1 MLKLIESLS
10 LPGDPAKQNEDAFGG
25 SDHAVAVLDGAT
37 MLGEGLMPGPSDA
50 AWIAQFGAR
59 RLIAHLKDEEPKKAL
74 KLAMGDAEKSFHA
87 LRRREPEAQWQV
99 PCASLILV
107 AETQARLPLP
117 AKPGKGEVAVAG
129 RALAP
134 PPSSLRA
141 TRAGASESRRGLEF
155 LYLGDCGAL
164 VEQGGGVK
172 VIGETLNKRAEESAR
187 AAQIAK
193 EKKLASASALSR
205 PEFLSHLRGRRN
217 QVNSGNYWLFSPDR
231 RAAAH
236 AGRRI
241 VAVEKGAHLL
251 LASDGFLALASDY
264 GAYDAMGLLKAA
276 KTRGL
281 AALGRELRAIE
292 AADPDGNTFARFKK
306 SDDSTALLLEI
317 V

>member
-25 SDHAVAVLDGAT
+25 SASAAVVLDGAT
-37 MLGEGLMPGPSDA
+37 MLGDGLMPGPSDA

-87 LRRREPEAQWQV
+87 LRRAEMEDQWQI
-99 PCASLILV
+99 PCASMVLV
-107 AETQARLPLP
+107 AEHE
-117 AKPGKGEVAVAG
+117 K
-129 RALAP
+129 
-134 PPSSLRA
+134 
-141 TRAGASESRRGLEF
+141 GLEF

-164 VEQGGGVK
+164 VEQPDGLK
-172 VIGETLNKRAEESAR
+172 VIGETLDKRAEESAR
-187 AAQIAK
+187 AAQVAK

-205 PEFLSHLRGRRN
+205 PEFIGHLRERRN
-217 QVNSGNYWLFSPDR
+217 HVNSGNYWLFSPDK

-264 GAYDAMGLLKAA
+264 GAYDAMGLLTAA
-276 KTRGL
+276 KEKGL
-281 AALGRELRAIE
+281 AAMGEELRAIE
-292 AADPDGNTFARFKK
+292 AADPDGNQFARFKK
-306 SDDSTALLLEI
+306 SDDATALLLE
-317 V
+317 VA

>member
-1 MLKLIESLS
+1 MLRLVESLS

-25 SDHAVAVLDGAT
+25 SACAAVVLDGAT

-74 KLAMGDAEKSFHA
+74 RLAMGDAEKSFHA
-87 LRRREPEAQWQV
+87 LRRRAPEEQWQV
-99 PCASLILV
+99 PCASMMLA
-107 AETQARLPLP
+107 AEHE
-117 AKPGKGEVAVAG
+117 K
-129 RALAP
+129 
-134 PPSSLRA
+134 
-141 TRAGASESRRGLEF
+141 GLEF

-164 VEQGGGVK
+164 VEQGDGLK
-172 VIGETLNKRAEESAR
+172 VIGETLDKRAEESAR

-193 EKKLASASALSR
+193 EKKLASASGLSR
-205 PEFLSHLRGRRN
+205 PEFLSHLRARRN
-217 QVNSGNYWLFSPDR
+217 HFNSGKTWLFSPDK

-264 GAYDAMGLLKAA
+264 GAYDMMGLLKAA
-276 KTRGL
+276 KSKGL
-281 AALGRELRAIE
+281 AAMGRELRAIE

-306 SDDSTALLLEI
+306 SDDSTALLLE
-317 V
+317 VV

>member
-10 LPGDPAKQNEDAFGG
+10 LAGDPAKQNEDAFGG
-25 SDHAVAVLDGAT
+25 STSAAVVLDGAT
-37 MLGEGLMPGPSDA
+37 MLGDGLMPGPSDA

-74 KLAMGDAEKSFHA
+74 KLALGDAEKSFHA
-87 LRRREPEAQWQV
+87 LRRGEPEDQWQV

-107 AETQARLPLP
+107 AEHE
-117 AKPGKGEVAVAG
+117 K
-129 RALAP
+129 
-134 PPSSLRA
+134 
-141 TRAGASESRRGLEF
+141 GLEF

-164 VEQGGGVK
+164 AEQGDGLK
-172 VIGETLNKRAEESAR
+172 VIGETLDKRAEESAR

-205 PEFLSHLRGRRN
+205 PEFLSHLRARRN
-217 QVNSGNYWLFSPDR
+217 HVNSGNYWLFSPDK

-241 VAVEKGAHLL
+241 VAAEKGAHLL
-251 LASDGFLALASDY
+251 LASDGFLALASGY

-276 KTRGL
+276 KTKGL
-281 AALGRELRAIE
+281 AAMGAELRAIE
-292 AADPDGNTFARFKK
+292 AGDPDGNKFARFKK
-306 SDDSTALLLEI
+306 SDDATALLLE
-317 V
+317 VV